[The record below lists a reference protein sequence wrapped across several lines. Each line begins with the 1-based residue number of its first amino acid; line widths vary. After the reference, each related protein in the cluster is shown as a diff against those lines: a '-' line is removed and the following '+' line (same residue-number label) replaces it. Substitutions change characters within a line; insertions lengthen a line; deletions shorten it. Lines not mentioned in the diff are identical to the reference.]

1 MKKSK
6 KILLTIGIAFP
17 LLASTPLV
25 AAGCV
30 ETKKPEGEKP
40 GTTPEKKPE
49 GEKPGTTPEVKP
61 EGETTIENI
70 INKHKEIKDDELN
83 KTKSLLNELNKEIE
97 KREIEKREEQ
107 NLLEKRNNLI
117 KETEAKWD
125 DITKKIE
132 EYSKDATFSKFPEFI
147 QITDYL
153 EYKKVE
159 LKDLKTTKNN
169 TIKLL
174 VAKYFNILE
183 AKILENKT
191 FIDNIIKN
199 HNEIKED
206 SFSKTKSLLNELNKE
221 IEKREIE
228 KREEQNLLEKRNN
241 LIKEIEAK
249 WDDITKKIEEYS
261 KDATIS
267 KFPEFAKITDYLK
280 YKKVELK
287 DLKATKN
294 NTIKLLVAKYF
305 NILEAK
311 ILENKTFIDNIIK
324 NHNEI
329 KEDSFSETKSLLNEL
344 NKEIEKRTNQA
355 LSEAKKQLDSALK
368 HATKLNIGSL
378 DFNQKFN
385 FNKEF
390 VRISGRLEKIKDN
403 DLNAIKEIT
412 FELNSLINLATSQKP
427 KTVVE
432 IQNDVEGEVHGLND
446 LILKLDDFV
455 SKYVKETF
463 NDIDKAGLI
472 SSINN
477 WIDMV
482 KGFIEESKNHSES
495 LYFKLEYLKSQ
506 TKTFYEQKMESWAN
520 KVSDLLIEKGYDLLD
535 KIANMKMVKN
545 LAGYQKELE
554 DCLNEFAELDETI
567 TAEKQL
573 ELSKKIYDL
582 IPKIQKELDNEHNKK
597 TLNNELN

>member
-40 GTTPEKKPE
+40 GTTPE
-49 GEKPGTTPEVKP
+49 VKP
-61 EGETTIENI
+61 ESETTIENI

-117 KETEAKWD
+117 KEIEAKWD

-132 EYSKDATFSKFPEFI
+132 EYSKDAIISKFPEFI
-147 QITDYL
+147 QITNYL
-153 EYKKVE
+153 EYKNVE
-159 LKDLKTTKNN
+159 LKNLKATKNN

-183 AKILENKT
+183 AKILEFKE
-191 FIDNIIKN
+191 NIININKYK
-199 HNEIKED
+199 EIKDDELN
-206 SFSKTKSLLNELNKE
+206 KTKSLLNELNK
-221 IEKREIE
+221 EIE

-261 KDATIS
+261 KDAIIS
-267 KFPEFAKITDYLK
+267 KFPEFIQITNYLE
-280 YKKVELK
+280 YKNVELK
-287 DLKATKN
+287 NLKATKN

-311 ILENKTFIDNIIK
+311 ILEFKENIININK
-324 NHNEI
+324 YKEI
-329 KEDSFSETKSLLNEL
+329 KDDELNKTKSLLNEL
-344 NKEIEKRTNQA
+344 NKEIEKRKA

-368 HATKLNIGSL
+368 HAKKLNIGSL

-412 FELNSLINLATSQKP
+412 FELNSLINLTTSQKS
-427 KTVVE
+427 KTTSE
-432 IQNDVEGEVHGLND
+432 IKNDVEGEVHELND
-446 LILKLDDFV
+446 LIAKLNDFV
-455 SKYVKETF
+455 SNYVEETF
-463 NDIDKAGLI
+463 NDIDEADLI
-472 SSINN
+472 SSIDN

-482 KGFIEESKNHSES
+482 EGFIKESKNPSES

-506 TKTFYEQKMESWAN
+506 TKIFYEQKMESWAN

-545 LAGYQKELE
+545 LAEYQKELE

-567 TAEKQL
+567 TVEKQF
-573 ELSKKIYDL
+573 ELSKKLYDL
-582 IPKIQKELDNEHNKK
+582 IPKIQKELDKEDNK
-597 TLNNELN
+597 TLNNK